1 MVSAPTCMC
10 DVACSWARKDAST
23 AVRRSRCCCGM
34 AEAYRRLPGGSA
46 PRLVPLRALDHDA
59 DGARG
64 ARCSGRVG
72 GDDTQPQERGAAVA
86 HAGTA
91 GAIDL
96 DRSVRTVAPASVV
109 VTRPTVARRAALA
122 KRPRRFFLRGG
133 TGPVTRAVIT
143 HGFAQALRNFRPLR
157 TTDCSDCLGTAT
169 ISRGAAA
176 VGTTALLVREALP
189 PAFDAVTRQVIC
201 WPTSSSPTKLLAVV
215 E

>member
-96 DRSVRTVAPASVV
+96 DAQRSHGRAGQRRGDAAEAGGAEVDADELRFWEVFGNVRW
-109 VTRPTVARRAALA
+109 
-122 KRPRRFFLRGG
+122 G
-133 TGPVTRAVIT
+133 
-143 HGFAQALRNFRPLR
+143 
-157 TTDCSDCLGTAT
+157 
-169 ISRGAAA
+169 
-176 VGTTALLVREALP
+176 
-189 PAFDAVTRQVIC
+189 VIC
-201 WPTSSSPTKLLAVV
+201 IVQASAHLS
-215 E
+215 